1 MGAKGFFRG
10 LTERSQS
17 ASPYAGADLPKNVI
31 LPGDTE
37 ARLGIV
43 EDFERAG
50 FGWLWAS
57 DPEGR
62 LIYISETSA
71 QSTGREPI
79 EMLGKHLTE
88 LFETDPDNPDERSER
103 PFKFQLS
110 ARSRIVDLVVRFAL
124 GKVETRS
131 QADLVVVLGPADP
144 RQGGQLQGLSRHR
157 QGHHHRIR
165 AQADGFADGGIR
177 FADRPRQP
185 APHVKAPR
193 FAHSR
198 LRFGKAKLRGDDDRS
213 RPLQA
218 GQRHARPSGRR

>member
-124 GKVETRS
+124 GKSKHEAKQTWWSFSAQPILDKAGSFKGYR
-131 QADLVVVLGPADP
+131 
-144 RQGGQLQGLSRHR
+144 GLAKDITTEYERKLMDSRMAEYDSLTGLANRHR
-157 QGHHHRIR
+157 MSKRLDSLIPAYVA
-165 AQADGFADGGIR
+165 AQ
-177 FADRPRQP
+177 
-185 APHVKAPR
+185 
-193 FAHSR
+193 
-198 LRFGKAKLRGDDDRS
+198 RS
-213 RPLQA
+213 
-218 GQRHARPSGRR
+218 